1 MNINFLS
8 KIYNKFLKEIFKF
21 EIIIV
26 LVSYLRFLYFVKIL
40 GKFKTYYAV
49 DHKSDGVAHN
59 EKETAIESNVYHLTK
74 KLNFIQIFRKFSG
87 SRTQLCLNPLK
98 SLDFINYSKSK
109 VLAIGPR
116 LEGEIFKIVSNGF
129 RFKNISAIDLQ
140 SYSPFI
146 DLGDMTEMKYE
157 DNSFDIVLCSFVLN
171 YSNNVTRAAKE
182 IVRVAK
188 NGSIISISLSI
199 KPDIQLSNED
209 LTNSSKVLNYFKDN
223 IDSVIFDFH
232 PFNKKNN
239 YEKKINSFR
248 SILTFQIKK

>member
-1 MNINFLS
+1 M
-8 KIYNKFLKEIFKF
+8 
-21 EIIIV
+21 
-26 LVSYLRFLYFVKIL
+26 
-40 GKFKTYYAV
+40 
-49 DHKSDGVAHN
+49 
-59 EKETAIESNVYHLTK
+59 
-74 KLNFIQIFRKFSG
+74 
-87 SRTQLCLNPLK
+87 NPLK

-171 YSNNVTRAAKE
+171 YSNNVTQAAKE